1 MTKLELTSQLM
12 DLSIAGYFNGEKF
25 SLKRLNTYLGALC
38 RNDGDKLY
46 MRIALPD
53 GEWLFKIIRYSTGD
67 WDYYIPDTREPSN
80 LLQQKVM
87 TASITTTPQMRM
99 NERGA

>member
-1 MTKLELTSQLM
+1 MTKSELTAQLM

-38 RNDGDKLY
+38 RNDGDKLF

-53 GEWLFKIIRYSTGD
+53 GEWLFKIVRYSTGD
-67 WDYYIPDTREPSN
+67 WDYFIPGTRDEE
-80 LLQQKVM
+80 QKLVAEFM
-87 TASITTTPQMRM
+87 PKVSRIRA
-99 NERGA
+99 

>member
-1 MTKLELTSQLM
+1 MTKTELTSQLM

-25 SLKRLNTYLGALC
+25 SLKRLNTYLGVLC

-53 GEWLFKIIRYSTGD
+53 GEWLFKIVRYSTGD
-67 WDYYIPDTREPSN
+67 WDYFIPDTRDEE
-80 LLQQKVM
+80 QKLVAEFM
-87 TASITTTPQMRM
+87 PKVIRIRA
-99 NERGA
+99 

>member
-25 SLKRLNTYLGALC
+25 NKERLNNYIGKMC
-38 RNDGDKLY
+38 RNDSDKLY

-53 GEWLFKIIRYSTGD
+53 GEWLFKIVRYSTGY
-67 WDYYIPDTREPSN
+67 WDYYIPDTRDEE
-80 LLQQKVM
+80 QKLVAEFM
-87 TASITTTPQMRM
+87 PKVSRVRA
-99 NERGA
+99 